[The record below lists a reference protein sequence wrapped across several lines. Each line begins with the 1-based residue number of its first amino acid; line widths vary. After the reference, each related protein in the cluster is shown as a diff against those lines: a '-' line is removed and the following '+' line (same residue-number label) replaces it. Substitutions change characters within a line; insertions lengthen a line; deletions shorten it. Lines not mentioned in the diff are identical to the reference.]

1 MTKTRIGVTLEKATL
16 QLLWPT
22 SAKGAG
28 RTLPKVTFQFNP
40 KEYSIQ
46 KGASWKSSPA
56 AVNEETADPEFTGA
70 EPRSMTVEVFL
81 DATEKST
88 EESPAPSKKA
98 LPGERIIGSTYEGAA
113 GTNRLLMDIETLFSC
128 CRPLKATLE
137 DGNVPSPPFVLFS
150 WGHVTLHAFVKQV
163 SVKYTLF
170 KPDGTPIR
178 ATASL
183 ALQEIPQKLAK
194 QNPTSG
200 VLSPLRSHTVVAGD
214 SLASIAFA
222 EYGDPRLW
230 RALAET
236 NRIDDPMHLPSG
248 TRLMIPTHDSAAVY
262 A

>member
-1 MTKTRIGVTLEKATL
+1 L

-28 RTLPKVTFQFNP
+28 GKLPKVNFQFNP

-46 KGASWKSSPA
+46 KGGSWTSKPA
-56 AVNEETADPEFTGA
+56 AANEETADPEFTGA

-88 EESPAPSKKA
+88 DQSPAPSKKA
-98 LPGERIIGSTYEGAA
+98 LPGDSIVGSTYEGAA
-113 GTNRLLMDIETLFSC
+113 GTSRLLNDIETLFSC
-128 CRPLKATLE
+128 CRPLKATL
-137 DGNVPSPPFVLFS
+137 GKGKVPSPPFVLFS
-150 WGHVTLHAFVKQV
+150 WGHITLHAFVKQV

-183 ALQEIPQKLAK
+183 TLQEIPQNVAR

-200 VLSPLRSHTVVAGD
+200 GLSPMRTRTVVAGD
-214 SLASIAFA
+214 SLASISFA

-230 RALAET
+230 RALAEI
-236 NRIDDPMHLPSG
+236 NRIDDPMRLPTG
-248 TRLMIPTHDSAAVY
+248 TRLMVPTYDSAAVY